1 MKAVSTVK
9 RPAYAPG
16 GSENSLE
23 KGDFPSPGEEAS
35 GGGAT
40 NHRSLPTPSAEG
52 AGRGVNSGKG
62 VLGGGRGSK
71 DMTSGT
77 IGTGSAGSGA
87 KGKGHVGY

>member
-9 RPAYAPG
+9 RPAYEPS

-23 KGDFPSPGEEAS
+23 KGNFPSPGQDAS

-62 VLGGGRGSK
+62 VMGGGRGSK
-71 DMTSGT
+71 DMSKGI
-77 IGTGSAGSGA
+77 IGTGTSGPA
-87 KGKGHVGY
+87 KCKGTVGY